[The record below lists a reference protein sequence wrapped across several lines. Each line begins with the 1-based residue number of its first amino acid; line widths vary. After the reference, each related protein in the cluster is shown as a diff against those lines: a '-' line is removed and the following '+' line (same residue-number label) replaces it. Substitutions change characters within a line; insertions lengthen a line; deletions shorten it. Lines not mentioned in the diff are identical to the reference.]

1 MQLLENFARDLYRAM
16 RQLTRSREFALMA
29 ILTLACGIGA
39 NSAIF
44 SIVEAVLLRPLPYR
58 HPERLVVVW
67 QTDAAHRDSG
77 AYFNTYREFDV
88 WRLQNRNFEKLAAL
102 SWASGPRTLLWQGKP
117 IDVLTI
123 PASVDFFSML
133 GQSAQ
138 IGRTFA
144 PRDLQYGC
152 TVVLAYNF
160 WTRKLGAPADIVG
173 HNLSFGKTSCVVTG
187 IMPKTFT
194 FYPVTTDAWSLITP
208 TGEFAQKPWNSMTG
222 VFGLLKPGVTRAA
235 AESEL
240 TAIQDRVLPE
250 APPDLK
256 IMRTLT
262 PDVLDLQSNFTWLAG
277 RNLRKGLWLLLTASG
292 LILFMA
298 SLNVGS
304 LLLGRSTA
312 RSRELAVRVA
322 IGATSRRIVLQ
333 ALTESLLLGFLGSV
347 AGLALAA
354 ILVQWFRAA
363 NPIELPPGAG
373 LSIDWPVLLF
383 TSASGIASSIVF
395 ALFPAWRG
403 TRVDPN
409 TALKSSAPSV
419 AATFLRATS
428 SLVVIQVAASMVL
441 LAGAVLI
448 SESLWRLNSENLGYR
463 TDHLFTARID
473 LPQDTCAS
481 PTARTQFADRL
492 QSQLTAIPGVLS
504 VTLGS
509 DYVPRGMNQLSV
521 AGQVE
526 NKSFNVATQD
536 IGASG
541 FSTLGI
547 PLLRGRMFDA
557 RDRKDTQPVTIVNQ
571 ALVRQYF
578 PDADPLQHVI
588 KLGSSDDPAN
598 LWLTIVGVVADV
610 KTTTVFQEMGYVE
623 QPALYRPLAQSA
635 PPSLTL
641 MIAVSDNPTA
651 LVADVQQRL
660 SAIDAN
666 LVLSNIDGLRA
677 EQAAAISQPRFRSV
691 LLAAFAGLAL
701 TLALVGLYGLLSQ
714 SIARRTHDIGIRM
727 ALGADRARVLR
738 SILGQACALAIVG
751 IFIGAAAA
759 AAAIHLVQG
768 MLYGVTA
775 HGAVELSVVAAAL
788 LIVAI
793 LAAGRPAFRAAS
805 IDPLVALRNE

>member
-1 MQLLENFARDLYRAM
+1 MHPFENFVRDLRHSL
-16 RQLTRSREFALMA
+16 RQLTRSRGFALMTV
-29 ILTLACGIGA
+29 LTLALGIGA

-44 SIVEAVLLRPLPYR
+44 SIVEAVLLRPLPYQ

-77 AYFNTYREFDV
+77 AYFNTYREFDI
-88 WRLQNRNFEKLAAL
+88 WRQHSRSFEKVAAL
-102 SWASGPRTLLWQGKP
+102 TWATGATTLLWQGKP
-117 IDVLTI
+117 LDLLTI

-133 GQSAQ
+133 GMSAQ
-138 IGRTFA
+138 LGRTFA
-144 PRDLQYGC
+144 PRDLQNGC
-152 TVVLAYNF
+152 TIVLAYNF
-160 WTRKLGAPADIVG
+160 WTLKLGAPADIVG
-173 HNLSFGKTSCVVTG
+173 RSLSFRDASCVVSG
-187 IMPKTFT
+187 VMPKTFS
-194 FYPVTTDAWSLITP
+194 FYPVATDAWSLMTP
-208 TGEFAQKPWNSMTG
+208 TGEFVQKPWNSMTG

-240 TAIQDRVLPE
+240 TAIQARVRPE
-250 APPDLK
+250 APADLK
-256 IMRTLT
+256 IMRTLA

-277 RNLRKGLWLLLTASG
+277 RNLRKGLWLLLTASS

-298 SLNVGS
+298 SLNLGS
-304 LLLGRSTA
+304 LLLLRSTA

-333 ALTESLLLGFLGSV
+333 TLTESLLLGFLGSV
-347 AGLALAA
+347 VGLALAGLL
-354 ILVQWFRAA
+354 IQWFRAA

-373 LSIDWPVLLF
+373 LSIDWCVLLF

-473 LPQDTCAS
+473 LPQDTYAS

-536 IGASG
+536 I
-541 FSTLGI
+541 
-547 PLLRGRMFDA
+547 
-557 RDRKDTQPVTIVNQ
+557 
-571 ALVRQYF
+571 
-578 PDADPLQHVI
+578 
-588 KLGSSDDPAN
+588 
-598 LWLTIVGVVADV
+598 
-610 KTTTVFQEMGYVE
+610 
-623 QPALYRPLAQSA
+623 
-635 PPSLTL
+635 
-641 MIAVSDNPTA
+641 
-651 LVADVQQRL
+651 
-660 SAIDAN
+660 
-666 LVLSNIDGLRA
+666 
-677 EQAAAISQPRFRSV
+677 
-691 LLAAFAGLAL
+691 
-701 TLALVGLYGLLSQ
+701 
-714 SIARRTHDIGIRM
+714 
-727 ALGADRARVLR
+727 
-738 SILGQACALAIVG
+738 
-751 IFIGAAAA
+751 
-759 AAAIHLVQG
+759 
-768 MLYGVTA
+768 
-775 HGAVELSVVAAAL
+775 
-788 LIVAI
+788 
-793 LAAGRPAFRAAS
+793 
-805 IDPLVALRNE
+805 